1 MSKILIVVESP
12 GKIKKIQSYLGD
24 GYIVAASYGHIRDLV
39 KSKDSIDVNNN
50 FKAKYHILPDKQKV
64 VNDLKAKQTKCS
76 EVLIASD
83 EDREGEFI
91 GDSIAYVLQLK
102 NPKRMV
108 FHEITKPAILK
119 AVKNNRPIDS
129 NLVHAQQ
136 ARRFLDRL
144 TGFELSPILTKKLN
158 AFSTAGRVQSVV
170 VKLIVERESSIKN
183 FSSELEYFVSG
194 NFNIDNK
201 VFKTKGYIMKKYIQ
215 PLDGTLYTNKNKIE
229 VQKVLDKLKLCKFYF
244 YHSFIKTSKTN
255 PPPPFTTSSL
265 QQEASIRL
273 GFSIKFTMDLAQ
285 KLYEGGY
292 ITYMRTDSV
301 TLSEDCLKQCNDY
314 IKNNFGDKYY
324 QYRQY
329 ENKSK
334 NAQEAH
340 EAIRPTDMIKEG
352 PNDEKLLRL
361 YNLIWNRTIA
371 SQMKGAEY
379 EITYVQIIC
388 KDNNNKVLLE
398 YFEGNIK
405 RIKFD
410 GYLVVYND
418 VNEEDE
424 KNDNIK
430 LPILNTQLEY
440 ESIIGHQETSKP
452 KGRYQE
458 ANLVKK
464 LESLSIGRPS
474 TYAAIISKIQDRG
487 YVEKKDMEGVKIKL
501 NSLILKDNK
510 MSEMNKEVKIG
521 AEKNK
526 LVPTENGIK
535 VVEFLENNFTK
546 LMNYE
551 FTALM
556 EEALDDI
563 ADGKKNWI
571 NVLREFYNEFHPI
584 VEKVMLDIK
593 LEPIDNGRLL
603 GQHPDRG
610 LNIYVTTTSKGNA
623 VKMIEYTKTGKTIKN
638 TFYASVNKP
647 IEEVSLE
654 EAIELFRYPCILGQY
669 EEKDITICKGPYG
682 LYIKYDEKNFPW
694 KQNIDPTLD
703 EAINMIAEKN
713 KSILGKVNKYEIRN
727 GPYGPYIIVPAKGK
741 NGKNK
746 FVSVPKDI
754 EISNLTENKIEEI
767 IKEDLQKKANMK
779 NVGVF
784 GNNKKGKTYK
794 KK

>member
-24 GYIVAASYGHIRDLV
+24 GYIVAASFGHIRDLV

-50 FKAKYHILPDKQKV
+50 FKPKYQILPDKQKV
-64 VNDLKAKQTKCS
+64 VNDLKTKQTKCS
-76 EVLIASD
+76 DVLIASD

-119 AVKNNRPIDS
+119 AVKNHRSIDT

-170 VKLIVERESSIKN
+170 VKLIVERENSIKN
-183 FSSELEYFVSG
+183 FSSELDYYLSG

-201 VFKTKGYIMKKYIQ
+201 IFKTKGYVMKKYQQ
-215 PLDGTLYTNKNKIE
+215 PLEGTLYTTKNKSDI
-229 VQKVLDKLKLCKFYF
+229 QKVMDKMKGSKFYF
-244 YHSFIKTSKTN
+244 YHTFMKTSKAN

-273 GFSIKFTMDLAQ
+273 GFPIKATMDYAQ

-301 TLSEDCLKQCNDY
+301 TLSEDCLSQCSKY
-314 IKNNFGDKYY
+314 IKSNFGEKYY

-340 EAIRPTDMIKEG
+340 EAIRPTDMNKEG
-352 PNDEKLLRL
+352 PEDERLLRL

-371 SQMKGAEY
+371 SQMKPAEY
-379 EITYVQIIC
+379 DITYVQIIS
-388 KDNNNKVLLE
+388 KENIKVNNE
-398 YFEGNIK
+398 YFEGTIK
-405 RIKFD
+405 KVKFD

-418 VNEEDE
+418 SEEDE
-424 KNDNIK
+424 EKNDTIK
-430 LPILNTQLEY
+430 LPPLNTQLTY

-452 KGRYQE
+452 KGRFQE

-474 TYAAIISKIQDRG
+474 TYASIISKIQERG
-487 YVEKKDMEGVKIKL
+487 YVEKKNMEGTKIKL
-501 NSLILKDNK
+501 NSLILKDNEIK
-510 MSEMNKEVKIG
+510 ESNKESKIG

-535 VVEFLENNFTK
+535 VVEFLEGNFTK

-563 ADGKKNWI
+563 ANGKKNWI

-584 VEKVMLDIK
+584 VEKLMIDIK
-593 LEPIDNGRLL
+593 MEPTDYGRLL

-610 LNIYVTTTSKGNA
+610 LNIYATTTSKGNA
-623 VKMIEYTKTGKTIKN
+623 VKMIEYTKTGKSIKN
-638 TFYASVNKP
+638 TYYASIDKP
-647 IEEVSLE
+647 IDEITLE
-654 EAIELFRYPCILGQY
+654 EAIELLRYPCVIGQY
-669 EEKDITICKGPYG
+669 EEKDIVVCKGPYG
-682 LYIKYDEKNFPW
+682 LYIKYNEKNYPW
-694 KQNIDPTLD
+694 KQMIDPTID
-703 EAINMIAEKN
+703 EAIYIISEKN
-713 KSILGKVNKYEIRN
+713 KDILKKVGNKYEIRD
-727 GPYGPYIIVPAKGK
+727 GPYGPYILVPAKGK
-741 NGKNK
+741 NGKAK
-746 FVSVPKDI
+746 FVSVPKDVDL
-754 EISNLTENKIEEI
+754 NGLTEQNIEDI
-767 IKEDLQKKANMK
+767 IKEGLEKKANMTK
-779 NVGVF
+779 SFG
-784 GNNKKGKTYK
+784 GNNFKKTIK